1 MLSRQYSIN
10 IHHPK
15 EDLDYNKLELVIEDI
30 ASKGCITVN
39 KLLSTL
45 KKQQIPQ
52 QLSIYSLAE
61 RDFIYHELKSVMT
74 IYDGRICNVVT
85 K

>member
-15 EDLDYNKLELVIEDI
+15 EDLDYNKLELVIETI
-30 ASKGCITVN
+30 ASKGCIAVN
-39 KLLSTL
+39 KLLFTL

-52 QLSIYSLAE
+52 QLSTYSLAE
-61 RDFIYHELKSVMT
+61 RNFIYHELKFVMAV
-74 IYDGRICNVVT
+74 YDGGVCHL
-85 K
+85 